1 MNGAARLRRAPI
13 RLKLG
18 VAVIVPLSALVAV
31 TSLEVLATSD
41 ELDQVRQQ
49 TELALATSGPTG
61 LITALQNER
70 AWPAAELVG
79 LDGLTVP
86 VDGYEETR
94 AATDEAIAGFRADL
108 EGKAPAI
115 GRAYDEALA
124 GLDGLDAIR
133 ADIDANNAPRNA
145 DNLVFSDSI
154 FVRYSTLLE
163 PFFEATARISL
174 SIGDEDLR
182 HGAGLVDA
190 TARQIEVLAQLL
202 NTLASDG
209 SYSGGIESPAEISVV
224 ARMRASVERN
234 AHTLRTA
241 SGPYAAIV
249 AERFPAALTQSV
261 LDTTGRT
268 VGAGPVENVS
278 ALAAGFDAPPGG
290 GYPDLQQTL
299 SAEVERRAGE
309 LNRNAE
315 ARQRGFVALAAV
327 ALAATVALTW
337 GVSRSITRP
346 LRSLTRQAQD
356 MAENRLPDAV
366 LGILHTPPG
375 QDVAVP
381 EVEPVRVRTRDE
393 VVDVADALNTVQDT
407 ALHLAVEQAVL
418 RRNLA
423 DSFVNLGRRNQNLLG
438 RQLDFITE
446 LENRETDPDALA
458 NLFRLDHL
466 ATRMR
471 RNAESLLVLAGV
483 EPPRQ
488 LAAPVSLTDV
498 IRAAL
503 GEVEDYQRVVVR
515 DVEPATIGGAAA
527 TDLTHI
533 LAELIEN
540 AIVFS
545 RPHQTVDVRGRA
557 LPDGYALA
565 VIDEGTGMPGTEI
578 EAANRRLAGAE
589 SFSVAPSKYLGH
601 YVAGHLAIR
610 HGVRTHLESS
620 AGSGITAVVVIPP
633 HLLAYEAAGFPLPTG
648 P

>member
-1 MNGAARLRRAPI
+1 MRGAARLRRAPI
-13 RLKLG
+13 RLKLAI
-18 VAVIVPLSALVAV
+18 AVIVPLSVLVAV
-31 TSLEVLATSD
+31 TSLEVAATSR

-79 LDGLTVP
+79 FDGLTVP
-86 VDGYEETR
+86 VEGYEETR
-94 AATDEAIAGFRADL
+94 AATDEAIAGFRGDL

-115 GRAYDEALA
+115 GRAYEEALA

-133 ADIDANNAPRNA
+133 ADIDANAAPHDA

-182 HGAGLVDA
+182 HGAGLVEA

-209 SYSGGIESPAEISVV
+209 SYSGGIESPSEISVV

-234 AHTLRTA
+234 AHTLRTS
-241 SGPYAAIV
+241 SGPYEAIV

-261 LDTTGRT
+261 LDTADRT

-278 ALAAGFDAPPGG
+278 ALADGFDAPPGG
-290 GYPDLQQTL
+290 AYPDLQQAL

-309 LNRNAE
+309 LNRSAE
-315 ARQRGFVALAAV
+315 ARQRVFVALAAI
-327 ALAATVALTW
+327 ALASTVALTW
-337 GVSRSITRP
+337 WVSRSITRP

-356 MAENRLPDAV
+356 MAQNRLPEAV
-366 LGILHTPPG
+366 LGILQTPLG

-381 EVEPVRVRTRDE
+381 VVEPVSVRTRDE

-423 DSFVNLGRRNQNLLG
+423 DSFLNLGRRNQNLLG

-446 LENRETDPDALA
+446 LENRETEPDALA

-471 RNAESLLVLAGV
+471 RNAESLLVLAGI

-488 LAAPVSLTDV
+488 WAAPVSLTDV

-503 GEVEDYQRVVVR
+503 GEVEDYQQVIVR
-515 DVEPATIGGAAA
+515 DVEPATIGGSAA
-527 TDLTHI
+527 TDLAHI

-540 AIVFS
+540 AIAFS
-545 RPHQTVDVRGRA
+545 RPHQTVDIRGRA
-557 LPDGYALA
+557 FPDSYALA
-565 VIDEGTGMPGTEI
+565 VIDEGIGMPGSEI
-578 EAANRRLAGAE
+578 DAANRRLAGAE

-601 YVAGHLAIR
+601 YVAGNLAIR
-610 HGVRTHLESS
+610 HGMRAHLESPT
-620 AGSGITAVVVIPP
+620 GTGLTAVVRIPP
-633 HLLAYEAAGFPLPTG
+633 HLLAYEAAGSPLPT
-648 P
+648 

>member
-1 MNGAARLRRAPI
+1 MRGAARLRRAPI
-13 RLKLG
+13 RLKLA
-18 VAVIVPLSALVAV
+18 VAVVVPLSALVTV
-31 TSLEVLATSD
+31 TSLEVAATSD
-41 ELDQVRQQ
+41 ELDRVRQQ

-79 LDGLTVP
+79 FDGLTVP
-86 VDGYEETR
+86 VEGYEETR
-94 AATDEAIAGFRADL
+94 TATDQAIDAFRADL

-115 GRAYDEALA
+115 GRAYEEALA
-124 GLDGLDAIR
+124 GLDGLPAIR
-133 ADIDANNAPRNA
+133 ADIDANTAPRNA
-145 DNLVFSDSI
+145 DNLVFGDSI
-154 FVRYSTLLE
+154 FVRYSSLLE

-174 SIGDEDLR
+174 SIDDEALR
-182 HGAGLVDA
+182 HGTGLVDA
-190 TARQIEVLAQLL
+190 TGRQIEVLAQLL

-241 SGPYAAIV
+241 SGPHAAIV
-249 AERFPAALTQSV
+249 AERFPVALTQSV
-261 LDTTGRT
+261 LDTTART
-268 VGAGPVENVS
+268 VGAGPVEDVG

-290 GYPDLQQTL
+290 GYPDLQQAL
-299 SAEVERRAGE
+299 GAEVERRAGE
-309 LNRNAE
+309 LNRSAE
-315 ARQRGFVALAAV
+315 ARQRGFVVLAVV

-337 GVSRSITRP
+337 RVSRSITRP

-356 MAENRLPDAV
+356 MAENRLPEAV
-366 LGILHTPPG
+366 FGILETPPG
-375 QDVAVP
+375 HDVGVP
-381 EVEPVRVRTRDE
+381 EVEPVSVRTRDE
-393 VVDVADALNTVQDT
+393 VSDVAEALNTVQRT

-446 LENRETDPDALA
+446 LENRETDPTALA

-488 LAAPVSLTDV
+488 WAAPVSLTDV

-503 GEVEDYQRVVVR
+503 GEVEDYQQVVVR
-515 DVEPATIGGAAA
+515 DVEPATVGGAAA
-527 TDLTHI
+527 TDLAHI

-545 RPHQTVDVRGRA
+545 RPHQTVDIRGRA

-565 VIDEGTGMPGTEI
+565 VIDEGTGMPRTEI

-601 YVAGHLAIR
+601 YVAGHLALR
-610 HGVRTHLESS
+610 HGMRAHLESPT
-620 AGSGITAVVVIPP
+620 GTGITAVIVIPP
-633 HLLAYEAAGFPLPTG
+633 RLLADEAAGVPQPTA